1 MIWILLILEHSQ
13 LIEKKLYPVMTKQ
26 NPLWRYS
33 FHRPAILN
41 NSYSSTHIFS
51 AHFYTNID
59 EAKSSSVGNLMYFYF
74 NNTE

>member
-1 MIWILLILEHSQ
+1 
-13 LIEKKLYPVMTKQ
+13 MTKQ

-59 EAKSSSVGNLMYFYF
+59 EAKSSSMGNLMYFYF